1 MKDKISVLG
10 QEYELVQTT
19 PKNDPKLENNFGYLE
34 PYSKK
39 IVIDKTI
46 AETIGCESG
55 RADCVE
61 CVDNFINKIYRHEII
76 HAFFEESAI
85 SYNYNK
91 EEEDFL
97 VDWMAKQFPKMKKIF
112 DDLGVSD

>member
-1 MKDKISVLG
+1 MKDSVTILG

-61 CVDNFINKIYRHEII
+61 CVDNFINKIISISLRNNKIHKNISTDRYILDIFFIFARIFKTYRLCIGH
-76 HAFFEESAI
+76 S
-85 SYNYNK
+85 N
-91 EEEDFL
+91 
-97 VDWMAKQFPKMKKIF
+97 
-112 DDLGVSD
+112 